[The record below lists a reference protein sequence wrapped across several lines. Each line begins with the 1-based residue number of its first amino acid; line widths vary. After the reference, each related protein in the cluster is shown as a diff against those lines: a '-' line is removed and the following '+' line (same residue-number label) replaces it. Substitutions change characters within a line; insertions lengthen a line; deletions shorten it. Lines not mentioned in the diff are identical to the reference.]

1 MLNETFSVILKQL
14 ILLVEQLSMLII
26 DFSYHSFAKKSLSWA
41 FGFLAQTSEESEKHS
56 GTHCSSHPKIGIG
69 DLANKRVFGKGLLGL
84 AWSQEPN
91 VWWSM
96 EMTHLQQQLKR
107 ENLRCCVDTIFSFLH
122 FCVLFFYIRKAL
134 IFAASSF
141 EKRVNGLS
149 ESCCEGR
156 HNCRILGSKDDYR
169 QRELIGGKDTRNQLN
184 ESSTPHKDP

>member
-1 MLNETFSVILKQL
+1 
-14 ILLVEQLSMLII
+14 
-26 DFSYHSFAKKSLSWA
+26 
-41 FGFLAQTSEESEKHS
+41 
-56 GTHCSSHPKIGIG
+56 
-69 DLANKRVFGKGLLGL
+69 
-84 AWSQEPN
+84 
-91 VWWSM
+91 M

-134 IFAASSF
+134 IFAASFF

-169 QRELIGGKDTRNQLN
+169 QRELIGGKDTQNQLN
-184 ESSTPHKDP
+184 ESSEQYTAQGPIVCGGFIRTRMGEKGQN

>member
-1 MLNETFSVILKQL
+1 MRLFLWFSNKQFYLLNIYLSLLL
-14 ILLVEQLSMLII
+14 ILVTTALQ
-26 DFSYHSFAKKSLSWA
+26 KSLSWA

-56 GTHCSSHPKIGIG
+56 ATHCSSHPKIGIG
-69 DLANKRVFGKGLLGL
+69 DLANKRVFGKGLFGL
-84 AWSQEPN
+84 AWSQEQPN

>member
-26 DFSYHSFAKKSLSWA
+26 DFSYHSLQKSLSWA